1 MYSLLQ
7 YQKDFF
13 TCIQQYLCKRKESQ
27 KGLIIYEMDPQKRL
41 SVTFMNS
48 FKASNKQQLVVEKV
62 MLLKN
67 EGNKLR
73 CKYFL
78 PFYVSI
84 WNQTIFWHSWKGFTL
99 KSNFDINKHLEVP
112 YCLRLCIE
120 HAHGIDKKPE
130 LGLLNS
136 L

>member
-1 MYSLLQ
+1 
-7 YQKDFF
+7 
-13 TCIQQYLCKRKESQ
+13 
-27 KGLIIYEMDPQKRL
+27 MDPQKRL

-84 WNQTIFWHSWKGFTL
+84 WNQTIFWHSWKGLTL

-112 YCLRLCIE
+112 YCFRLCIE
-120 HAHGIDKKPE
+120 HPYGIDKKPE
-130 LGLLNS
+130 LGLLRFTVNNFQS
-136 L
+136 ILAVLAHTFVFFFPAF